1 MEVRLNN
8 QRKTIFSI
16 LLALAVAT
24 TLVTLISG
32 SIRAQGSDPI
42 VIINKPPSNS
52 NYLQGD
58 IISIDSISASPNGI
72 VQVELLVDGIV
83 VQRDDTPG
91 ELPQVQF
98 NLIQRWIANLS
109 GTHVITVRATDSE
122 NQTGTASI
130 NLNIATSSTPI
141 PAPTLTATPPPTPTP
156 NTCVLSLQF
165 VRDVT
170 IPDNTVVAPGATFVK
185 TWTLR
190 NNGTC
195 AWDPQTVAVFVSGAR
210 MAGASPSPVGAV
222 QPGAEINV
230 NINFVAPGSPGT
242 YRSTWKMQS
251 GGGIQFGQVFYVQI
265 FIPGPPTPI
274 PPPPTPIPPIGGC
287 QGAPQITSFTV
298 DNGTVQRGQQTT
310 LRWGIVVNADSVYL
324 ETPDGSGGV
333 PTPGQAN
340 IAPRE
345 SHIYTLAAYC
355 KGFRVQAQL
364 TVNVQGGGGGG
375 GGAKGSID
383 GVEVG
388 NKGGGKWAVRIY
400 YTWNG
405 AGGPAEVCASA
416 PGSDSRPC
424 TNARANAP
432 YANLNLT
439 GKKIGQVTA
448 CLIDKAGREV
458 ACRSN

>member
-1 MEVRLNN
+1 MEVRLNK

-24 TLVTLISG
+24 TLVALVSG
-32 SIRAQGSDPI
+32 GVRAQGSDPI
-42 VIINKPPSNS
+42 VIINKPPSSS

-58 IISIDSISASPNGI
+58 IISIDSVSASPNGI
-72 VQVELLVDGIV
+72 VEVELLVDGIV
-83 VQRDDTPG
+83 VQHDNTPG
-91 ELPQVQF
+91 DLPQVQF
-98 NLIQRWIANLS
+98 NLIQRWIATLS

-122 NQTGTASI
+122 NQVGQASI
-130 NLNIATSSTPI
+130 SINISSAATPI
-141 PAPTLTATPPPTPTP
+141 PAPTLAPTPPPTPTP
-156 NTCVLSLQF
+156 NVCVLSMQF
-165 VRDVT
+165 IRDVT
-170 IPDNTVVAPGATFVK
+170 IPDNTVVAPGGTFVK
-185 TWTLR
+185 TWTLQ

-195 AWDPQTVAVFVSGAR
+195 AWDPATVAVFVSGAR
-210 MAGASPSPVGAV
+210 MAGASPTPVGAV
-222 QPGAEINV
+222 QPGQQV
-230 NINFVAPGSPGT
+230 NLSINFVAPGTPGT
-242 YRSTWKMQS
+242 YRSTWKLQS
-251 GGGIQFGQVFYVQI
+251 GSGIQFGQVFYVQI
-265 FIPGPPTPI
+265 LIPGPPTPV

-298 DNGTVQRGQQTT
+298 DNGTVQRGQSTT
-310 LRWGIVVNADSVYL
+310 LRWGLVANADSVYL

-333 PTPGQAN
+333 PTPGQTG
-340 IAPRE
+340 ITPRE

-364 TVNVQGGGGGG
+364 TVNVTGGGGGG

-388 NKGGGKWAVRIY
+388 SKNGKATVRVY
-400 YTWNG
+400 YSWNG
-405 AGGPAEVCASA
+405 AGGPAQVCASA

-424 TNARANAP
+424 TNARVNAP

-439 GKKIGQVTA
+439 GKNIGQVTA
-448 CLIDKAGREV
+448 CLLDHAGREV